1 MYHRFEENKYPSTN
15 IRIVDFKAHID
26 EIKKSDLKFITLE
39 EFEKSFNKNNTTR
52 KILLTIDDAFSSFY
66 KNAWPILKRDKIPF
80 IIFVNTET
88 VGSRG
93 YMSWEQI
100 QNISK
105 HDFVHIGNHSHSHG
119 YLVDKT
125 DEEIRKDLTI
135 AKQILKKKLNY
146 ETKIFAY
153 PFGEYKNSYIEIVKE
168 LGFEYAFG
176 QHSGVIDK
184 TKNRYELP
192 RFPMNEKYGEI
203 KRFKSLLKNIAF
215 PYKKILPE
223 EKYLTDK
230 NNPPNVSIQFFENQK
245 NLENINCYSNEQNKW
260 RKSKLLFANKNE
272 LKVILDGKFITERG
286 RVNCS
291 LRDKSGYW
299 RWLGIQFVIADL

>member
-105 HDFVHIGNHSHSHG
+105 HDFVHIGNHSYSHG

-135 AKQILKKKLNY
+135 AKQILKKKKLNY
-146 ETKIFAY
+146 ETKNFCI
-153 PFGEYKNSYIEIVKE
+153 
-168 LGFEYAFG
+168 
-176 QHSGVIDK
+176 
-184 TKNRYELP
+184 
-192 RFPMNEKYGEI
+192 
-203 KRFKSLLKNIAF
+203 
-215 PYKKILPE
+215 
-223 EKYLTDK
+223 
-230 NNPPNVSIQFFENQK
+230 SI
-245 NLENINCYSNEQNKW
+245 W
-260 RKSKLLFANKNE
+260 
-272 LKVILDGKFITERG
+272 
-286 RVNCS
+286 
-291 LRDKSGYW
+291 
-299 RWLGIQFVIADL
+299 